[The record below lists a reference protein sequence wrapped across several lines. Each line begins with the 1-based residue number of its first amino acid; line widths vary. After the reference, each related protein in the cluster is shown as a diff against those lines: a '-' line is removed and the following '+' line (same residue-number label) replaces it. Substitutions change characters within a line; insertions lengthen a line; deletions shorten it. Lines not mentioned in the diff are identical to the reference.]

1 MQLRHLPPPLSQSR
15 SCGPAQAR
23 RRSGAALPPRAE
35 TGDRSNPLQRWAA
48 ALLVL
53 VLVAAGCSPYQ
64 VRSLNRPEVPVSNTY
79 HHALDGER
87 VIGQWWQ
94 EFNNPALNTTVA
106 SALDNSLDLRQLWSR
121 LAQAYAQARIEG
133 AEVFPWVDLGG
144 GAARTHQVDRDPR
157 DPFSG
162 RAGSSTRI
170 THTDR
175 YFVSTGLSYEID
187 VWQRIAARR
196 RAATLEY
203 QASRQDL
210 EASALLLT
218 GSVVDAWFILQEQK
232 ALLALLQEQ
241 IEISQELLDL
251 TEVRFGVGAG
261 SAVDVLQQRQQLEA
275 TRAEIPIVRSRL
287 NTAYNQLAVLLG
299 TTPGA
304 LDTRIPDGVLPDLPP
319 FPQLGEPATL
329 LVSRPDLRAAQLRL
343 QAADFRVATA
353 VAERLPRLVL
363 DLSYE
368 FSARSFSTV
377 FRQEVGSL
385 VGNLVA
391 PVIDGGL
398 RRNQV
403 VRHKAL
409 TQELL
414 DRFGQQYLQALLEI
428 EDALVRERFQ
438 VELIAN
444 LESQIGL
451 ARSTLRESQSRYVNG
466 LINYVTVLLA
476 VQSLQGLQRR
486 LISEKRFLL
495 SNRAGLYR
503 ALGGHWTSELTA
515 PPSLQLAQV
524 SAARIRP

>member
-1 MQLRHLPPPLSQSR
+1 MQLRRFPLPVSQSR
-15 SCGPAQAR
+15 PYGPAQAGL
-23 RRSGAALPPRAE
+23 RSDATRPPRAE

-87 VIGQWWQ
+87 VIGRWWQ

-187 VWQRIAARR
+187 VWKRIAARR

-218 GSVVDAWFILQEQK
+218 GSVVNAWFILQEQK

-275 TRAEIPIVRSRL
+275 TRAEIPLVRSRL
-287 NTAYNQLAVLLG
+287 NTTYNQLAVLLG
-299 TTPGA
+299 AAPGA

-319 FPQLGEPATL
+319 FPQLGEPAAL
-329 LVSRPDLRAAQLRL
+329 LVSRPDLRSIQLRL

-503 ALGGHWTSELTA
+503 ALGGHWTNELTA
-515 PPSLQLAQV
+515 PASLQLAQV

>member
-1 MQLRHLPPPLSQSR
+1 M
-15 SCGPAQAR
+15 
-23 RRSGAALPPRAE
+23 
-35 TGDRSNPLQRWAA
+35 
-48 ALLVL
+48 
-53 VLVAAGCSPYQ
+53 
-64 VRSLNRPEVPVSNTY
+64 
-79 HHALDGER
+79 
-87 VIGQWWQ
+87 
-94 EFNNPALNTTVA
+94 
-106 SALDNSLDLRQLWSR
+106 
-121 LAQAYAQARIEG
+121 
-133 AEVFPWVDLGG
+133 
-144 GAARTHQVDRDPR
+144 
-157 DPFSG
+157 
-162 RAGSSTRI
+162 
-170 THTDR
+170 
-175 YFVSTGLSYEID
+175 STGLSYEID
-187 VWQRIAARR
+187 VWKRIAARR

-210 EASALLLT
+210 EASALFLT
-218 GSVVDAWFILQEQK
+218 GSVVDVWFILQEQK

-275 TRAEIPIVRSRL
+275 TRAEIPLVRSRL

-299 TTPGA
+299 ASPGA

-329 LVSRPDLRAAQLRL
+329 LVSRPDLRSAQLRL

-409 TQELL
+409 TRELL

-451 ARSTLRESQSRYVNG
+451 ARSTLQQSQSRYVNG

-515 PPSLQLAQV
+515 PASLQLAQAA
-524 SAARIRP
+524 AARTRP

>member
-1 MQLRHLPPPLSQSR
+1 MQLRRFPLPASR
-15 SCGPAQAR
+15 FRPCGPAQAR
-23 RRSGAALPPRAE
+23 LRSDATHPLQGQASDRA
-35 TGDRSNPLQRWAA
+35 NPLRRWAA

-53 VLVAAGCSPYQ
+53 VVMAAGCSPYR

-94 EFNNPALNTTVA
+94 EFNNPALDTTVE

-121 LAQAYAQARIEG
+121 LSQAYAQARIEG
-133 AEVFPWVDLGG
+133 AEAFPWVDLSG
-144 GAARTHQVDRDPR
+144 GAARTHQVDRDPQ
-157 DPFSG
+157 DPFGG

-170 THTDR
+170 THTNR

-187 VWQRIAARR
+187 VWKRIAARR

-210 EASALLLT
+210 EAGALFLT
-218 GSVVDAWFILQEQK
+218 GSVVDVWFILQEQK

-241 IEISQELLDL
+241 IEVSQELLDL
-251 TEVRFGVGAG
+251 TEVRFGVGTG

-299 TTPGA
+299 TAPGG

-391 PVIDGGL
+391 PVIDGGR

-428 EDALVRERFQ
+428 EDALARERFQ

-451 ARSTLRESQSRYVNG
+451 AQSTLQESQSRYVHG
-466 LINYVTVLLA
+466 LINYVRVLLA

-486 LISEKRFLL
+486 LISEKRRLL

-503 ALGGHWTSELTA
+503 ALGGHWTNELTA
-515 PPSLQLAQV
+515 PASLQLARA
-524 SAARIRP
+524 SAAGARP